1 MKLKRIYNSK
11 YKWEVVENYSIK
23 LQSLNKCTS
32 QAYITD
38 KGNEIIISINN
49 NALTICGGYQF
60 DGCTYAPDFD
70 RALIGCG
77 IHDALIQLLKTY
89 PGMFELQ
96 DAHNALLEVHKKIV
110 RVEAEFSYRAF
121 DCLNSDFSNQYIF
134 VK

>member
-96 DAHNALLEVHKKIV
+96 DAHNALLEVHKKTKF
-110 RVEAEFSYRAF
+110 RLKWLYYRAVSSWLG
-121 DCLNSDFSNQYIF
+121 DIYNYYKNR
-134 VK
+134 